1 MQLPALLNHIC
12 TRQGW
17 ATTTD
22 PDGTVRLEL
31 NTAPGRTQVV
41 AVATG
46 KDPEQDDIVFVW
58 SVAGEAQTV
67 RDPWALLR
75 YSANLTY
82 GALCVRGNEIVV
94 KQTLRLAA
102 ADDVTLTKT
111 IFHVGRVADNL
122 EAEAYQGQD
131 LR

>member
-12 TRQGW
+12 SRQAW
-17 ATTTD
+17 ASTTD
-22 PDGTVRLEL
+22 PDGTTRLEL
-31 NTAPGRTQVV
+31 TTAPGRTQVICV
-41 AVATG
+41 AAG
-46 KDPEQDDIVFVW
+46 KDPEQDDIVFIW
-58 SVAGEAQTV
+58 SVAGDAATV

-75 YSANLTY
+75 YSTNLPY
-82 GALCVRGNEIVV
+82 GAICVRGQEIVV